1 MALTITDLFND
12 ATTREIGGVG
22 PDQVNLIVSD
32 LIGVQQGLNAAFPQI
47 TDLTSLHAHVI
58 ANQLNEEIAT
68 VENANSPTGTP
79 ILGTN
84 LGQYVGRAINDIH
97 RDIIDI
103 AQADPGLQA
112 VFNPTPLPA
121 LNTPPAPFHDDA
133 TQTAFLTQFIQD
145 SNHLGQAAVTIENNG
160 FNGDIA
166 GLVQQLQTF
175 EQNANAFDQS
185 QGGLW
190 SARFWNELRAD
201 GTAGTAAN
209 ALIDGLQTHNAGEV
223 NAAAQQLAMNAS
235 DVAGNN
241 LMADGGSYSDVI
253 AAAQASAVAPAAAQA
268 AAGGTGAQA
277 SAGASQ
283 DAASGTA
290 AGGTGAQASAGASQ
304 DAASGTAA
312 SGTGGQAS
320 GASQDAGS
328 GTAAGGTGAQASAGG
343 ASQDHAAGS
352 SHGSQAGADGAQAQA
367 SAGELQVP
375 GAGGTHTP
383 QAAPSGADGR
393 GWSGVLHD
401 LTAAAAKPHENF
413 ADFTA
418 TTDPT
423 HASGVQDLMQVHHM
437 HFAHMWAG

>member
-12 ATTREIGGVG
+12 ATTREIGGIG

-32 LIGVQQGLNAAFPQI
+32 LVGVQQGLNAAFPQV

-58 ANQLNEEIAT
+58 ANQLNEEIAS
-68 VENANSPTGTP
+68 VENANSAAGTP

-84 LGQYVGRAINDIH
+84 LGDFVGRAINDIH

-145 SNHLGQAAVTIENNG
+145 SNHLGQAAIAIENNG
-160 FNGDIA
+160 FNADSS
-166 GLVQQLQTF
+166 GLIQQIQTF

-241 LMADGGSYSDVI
+241 LMADGGGYADVI
-253 AAAQASAVAPAAAQA
+253 AAAQATAVTPAA
-268 AAGGTGAQA
+268 G
-277 SAGASQ
+277 
-283 DAASGTA
+283 
-290 AGGTGAQASAGASQ
+290 
-304 DAASGTAA
+304 
-312 SGTGGQAS
+312 
-320 GASQDAGS
+320 
-328 GTAAGGTGAQASAGG
+328 QASAGG
-343 ASQDHAAGS
+343 TGSQASGGSQEPAPPAAGQASGGGTGSQASGGSQGPAADS
-352 SHGSQAGADGAQAQA
+352 SHGSSPGANGAEAQA
-367 SAGELQVP
+367 SGGASPEAGASGSHTPHGTDHGVEGQGGVGKLNDQAAASLHGTFTSGVDGNG
-375 GAGGTHTP
+375 GAG
-383 QAAPSGADGR
+383 
-393 GWSGVLHD
+393 LFHD
-401 LTAAAAKPHENF
+401 LTAAGSQTRQGS
-413 ADFTA
+413 ADTVPMA
-418 TTDPT
+418 DPT
-423 HASGVQDLMQVHHM
+423 HAAAIHDDMHALHM
-437 HFAHMWAG
+437 HLVHMLAG

>member
-166 GLVQQLQTF
+166 GLVQQVQTF

-290 AGGTGAQASAGASQ
+290 A
-304 DAASGTAA
+304 

-328 GTAAGGTGAQASAGG
+328 GTATGGTGAQASAG

-418 TTDPT
+418 MTDPT
-423 HASGVQDLMQVHHM
+423 HASGVQDLMQVQHM